1 MYKWSGVVGLCSWVY
16 LILCKHM
23 FFNVIDAVN
32 DNTLNYAFY
41 VYIHENKGRILEIP
55 P

>member
-1 MYKWSGVVGLCSWVY
+1 MLSMRLMIY
-16 LILCKHM
+16 
-23 FFNVIDAVN
+23 
-32 DNTLNYAFY
+32 TLNYAFY